1 MARTGLNL
9 LRTCCIGSALAFL
22 TSAAG
27 ACWAQSLPSGDQ
39 PSRDTVV
46 IVSRAP
52 LDEGVA
58 VDTVSGAAA
67 HLDQSDLIRTG
78 SADLLGALDRK
89 IGGVTLGLA
98 QGSPF
103 QPNVIYRGFEASPLQ
118 GNAQGLAVYVDGVR
132 FNQAFGD
139 TVDWDLIPD
148 IAISDVDLVAAN
160 PAFGLN
166 ALGGALNVRL
176 KDALTAD
183 GASIEM
189 SGGSFGRTR
198 LTAEA
203 AGGAGP
209 VAVYAAISALDEDGW
224 RDFSPSR
231 VRQGYLDLGWQGDAS
246 SFHVSVLSA
255 RNDLTGNGASP
266 VELLAA
272 DRSAVFTH
280 PDITHN
286 TSDRVSL
293 RGDWTLGDSWTLRA
307 DAYVGRLDRKTEN
320 GDAAEVAPC
329 DEDDAIL
336 CSEETGA
343 PLTDAAGDDVSN
355 FVTDSPYIAEF
366 PIFAEGGPY
375 AFLNHSRTRTTSWGA
390 AAQATRTA
398 PLFGLP
404 HRLSIGASLDGART
418 RFSAGTLL
426 GELSLDRGFIG
437 PGVAIDQPDAGITP
451 VGVNVATRYWG
462 VFASD
467 TISLAPDLTLTLT
480 GRHNIAEVRLR
491 DQLGEEL
498 NGDHEFTRFNPAIG
512 LTWRVSDGVTVYAGH
527 SQTNRAPTPAELSCA
542 DPEAPCSLA
551 NFFVADP
558 PLRQVIARTWEA
570 GLRGSTRSWGDSTV
584 TWHVDAYRTS
594 VADDIQLVASGVAG
608 RGYFTN
614 VGKTRRE
621 GIEAGVSATT
631 GPFDLFLD
639 YAWTKA
645 TYRTSFDL
653 NAGANPAFDDE
664 DDLMTVNPGDHRPG
678 IPEHSLKTAL
688 DYAMTPDISIGLDAI
703 LSSGRYLV
711 GDEANLNA
719 RTSAFTVVN
728 AHAKARLSP
737 NADLFLQVQ
746 NVFDTDYE
754 TFGAFAPIDAVPI
767 AGLPDISNP
776 RSLSPGAP
784 RAAYVGLRFR
794 M

>member
-1 MARTGLNL
+1 MATIALNN
-9 LRTCCIGSALAFL
+9 LRSFCIGSAFVLAV
-22 TSAAG
+22 SAG
-27 ACWAQSLPSGDQ
+27 STCWAQAPTSAEASA
-39 PSRDTVV
+39 RDTVI

-52 LDEGVA
+52 LDEGVSL
-58 VDTVSGAAA
+58 DTVPGAAA
-67 HLDQSDLIRTG
+67 HLDQSDLARTG
-78 SADLLGALDRK
+78 SADLLAALDRN
-89 IGGVTLGLA
+89 IGGVTLNLA

-118 GNAQGLAVYVDGVR
+118 GNAQGLAVYVDGIR

-183 GASIEM
+183 GASVEL

-203 AGGAGP
+203 TANAGP
-209 VAVYAAISALDEDGW
+209 VAIYAAIAGMDEDGW

-246 SFHVSVLSA
+246 SLHVSLLSA

-266 VELLAA
+266 VELLAV

-280 PDITHN
+280 PDTTHN
-286 TSDRVSL
+286 ASDRVSL

-307 DAYVGRLDRKTEN
+307 DAYLGRLDRKTEN

-329 DEDDAIL
+329 DDDDAIV
-336 CSEETGA
+336 CAEDTGD
-343 PLTDAAGDDVSN
+343 PLSDEAGNDVPN
-355 FVTDSPYIAEF
+355 FVTDSPYPTEF
-366 PIFAEGGPY
+366 PEFAEGGPY

-390 AAQATRTA
+390 AAQATRNA

-418 RFSAGTLL
+418 RFAAGTLI

-437 PGVAIDQPDAGITP
+437 PGIAIDEPDAGITP
-451 VGVNVATRYWG
+451 VGVNVSTRYWG
-462 VFASD
+462 IFASD
-467 TISLAPDLTLTLT
+467 TISLTPDLSLTLT
-480 GRHNIAEVRLR
+480 GRHNIAEVKLR
-491 DQLGEEL
+491 DRLGEEL

-512 LTWRVSDGVTVYAGH
+512 LTWRVTGDVTLYAGH

-542 DPEAPCSLA
+542 DPDAPCSLA

-558 PLRQVIARTWEA
+558 PLRQVVARTWEA
-570 GLRGSTRSWGDSTV
+570 GLRGASMSWGDNTL
-584 TWHVDAYRTS
+584 TWHIDAYRTS

-621 GIEAGVSATT
+621 GVEAGVAALL
-631 GPFDLFLD
+631 GPFDLALD
-639 YAWTKA
+639 YAWTNA
-645 TYRTSFDL
+645 TYRTAFDL

-664 DDLMTVNPGDHRPG
+664 DDLMTVQPGDHRPG
-678 IPEHSLKTAL
+678 IPEHSLKAAI
-688 DYAMTPDISIGLDAI
+688 DYAMTPDITIGADA
-703 LSSGRYLV
+703 LYASGRYLV

-719 RTSAFTVVN
+719 RTSGFTVVN
-728 AHAKARLSP
+728 AHAKARLSA
-737 NADLFLQVQ
+737 NTDVFLQVQ

-754 TFGAFAPIDAVPI
+754 TFGAFAPVDAVPI
-767 AGLPDISNP
+767 SGLPGISDP